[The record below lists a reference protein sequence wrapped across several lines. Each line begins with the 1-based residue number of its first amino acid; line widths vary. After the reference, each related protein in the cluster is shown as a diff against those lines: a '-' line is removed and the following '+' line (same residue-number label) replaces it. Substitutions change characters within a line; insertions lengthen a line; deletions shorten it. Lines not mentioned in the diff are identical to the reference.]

1 MMMRAS
7 SLCLSLVLGT
17 AVLFGSGFGCSMLTN
32 SEDENEDER
41 EVEFLAA
48 EVDSIDAPAQIA
60 PSDTLSV
67 QFYGTV
73 GPNGCYSLDR
83 FDEERSS
90 GRLTV
95 TPVVKHVVE
104 EAIGCTMAIVPLE
117 ATYRAAP
124 PFDEGELTIEVPQSD
139 QADVT
144 ATVEVNREEE

>member
-1 MMMRAS
+1 MI
-7 SLCLSLVLGT
+7 
-17 AVLFGSGFGCSMLTN
+17 TN
-32 SEDENEDER
+32 SGDENEEER
-41 EVEFLAA
+41 EVEFLVA
-48 EVDSIDAPAQIA
+48 EVDSIDTPDRIA

-83 FDEERSS
+83 FDEKRSS

-95 TPVVKHVVE
+95 EPVVKHVVGE
-104 EAIGCTMAIVPLE
+104 GIGCTMAIVPLE

-124 PFDEGELTIEVPQSD
+124 PFEEGELTIEVPQSD

-144 ATVEVNREEE
+144 ATVEVKGEEG